1 MKKLLGLLLAMTMA
15 WPVTASAEVLKN
27 VDLKGEIQ
35 TIASDARH
43 DKNKAYQSG
52 TNFRVLAGLSADLV
66 EDVRANVLFQYNAAW
81 FSGTDGNTV
90 QNYWD

>member
-43 DKNKAYQSG
+43 DKGNMFKSG
-52 TNFRVLAGLSADLV
+52 TNFRVLAGLSDRKSV
-66 EDVRANVLFQYNAAW
+66 V
-81 FSGTDGNTV
+81 
-90 QNYWD
+90 

>member
-43 DKNKAYQSG
+43 DKTKRINPA
-52 TNFRVLAGLSADLV
+52 RISACWLV
-66 EDVRANVLFQYNAAW
+66 CPLI
-81 FSGTDGNTV
+81 
-90 QNYWD
+90 

>member
-43 DKNKAYQSG
+43 DKN
-52 TNFRVLAGLSADLV
+52 
-66 EDVRANVLFQYNAAW
+66 NVYKSIFK
-81 FSGTDGNTV
+81 FCV
-90 QNYWD
+90 QIKRQTLKKL

>member
-43 DKNKAYQSG
+43 DKNKAA
-52 TNFRVLAGLSADLV
+52 RISACWLV
-66 EDVRANVLFQYNAAW
+66 CPLI
-81 FSGTDGNTV
+81 
-90 QNYWD
+90 